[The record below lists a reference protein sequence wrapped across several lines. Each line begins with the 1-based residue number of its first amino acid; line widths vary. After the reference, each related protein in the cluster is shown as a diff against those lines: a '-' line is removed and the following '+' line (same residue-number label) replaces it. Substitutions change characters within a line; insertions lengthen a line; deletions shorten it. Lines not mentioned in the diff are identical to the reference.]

1 MRTAYPSDLT
11 QDQFATL
18 QPLLPAAKPG
28 GRPRSVDMWAVLN
41 AIMYVLVTGIQW
53 RALPTDFPKWQT
65 VYTYFR
71 KWQKDGTWL
80 KIYDELYRRERILND
95 RHESPSEVV
104 IDSQSVKTAAMVH
117 EAVGFDAGK
126 KIKGRKRFAVVD
138 TLGLV
143 LRVWVGSAKTT
154 ERAGAKTALKRVKA
168 LGKRV
173 RRIHTVWADGGFR
186 GPTFMMWVMDICH
199 WIVQVVLRP
208 EQTRGFV
215 LLKKRWV
222 VERTFGWLM
231 QCRRLVRDYE
241 RLPETSETFIY
252 VSMIRILVRRQA

>member
-11 QDQFATL
+11 PDQFATL

-28 GRPRSVDMWAVLN
+28 GRPRSVEMWEVLN

-53 RALPTDFPKWQT
+53 RALPSDFPKWQT

-71 KWQKDGTWL
+71 QWKKDGTWL
-80 KIYDELYRRERILND
+80 KIYDELYRRERILQE
-95 RHESPSEVV
+95 RQESPSEVV
-104 IDSQSVKTAAMVH
+104 IDSQSVKSAAMIH
-117 EAVGFDAGK
+117 EAVGYDAGK
-126 KIKGRKRFAVVD
+126 KIKGRKRFAIVD

-143 LRVWVGSAKTT
+143 VRVWVTSAKTT
-154 ERAGAKTALKRVKA
+154 EREGAKTVLKRVKA

-173 RRIHTVWADGGFR
+173 RRIHTVWADGGFS
-186 GPTFMMWVMDICH
+186 GPDFMMWVMDNCQ
-199 WIVQVVLRP
+199 WLVQVVLRP
-208 EQTRGFV
+208 EQTKGFV

-231 QCRRLVRDYE
+231 HCRRLVRDYE
-241 RLPETSETFIY
+241 QLPETSETFIY
-252 VSMIRILVRRQA
+252 LSMIRILVRRQA